1 MIFSELESG
10 HSLEGHP
17 IPVFKTDIKAPKYLY
32 LIGGVHGDEVEG
44 VYVLKELFSWLKLEH
59 SLKDLPMIVIPI
71 LNVDGYANQTRVNA
85 HSVDL
90 NRNLPTK
97 DWSPVHTQAKYNPG
111 PKALSEPENQFLVK
125 LMDKYKPG
133 LIISFHTWKPILNY
147 NGECRD
153 VAEYLALFNKYE
165 TASDIGYPTPGSLG
179 TFAVEKYSSP
189 VLTFECPELKKHRES
204 LKEIWKENE
213 EGLKRFFST
222 EMVWQKLGMKQ

>member
-10 HSLEGHP
+10 ESVEGHP
-17 IPVFKTDIKAPKYLY
+17 IPVFKTDIKASKYLY

-44 VYVLKELFSWLKLEH
+44 VYVLKELFQWLKNEH

-71 LNVDGYANQTRVNA
+71 LNVDGYRAQSRTNA

-97 DWSPVHTQAKYNPG
+97 DWTSVAREPRYNPG
-111 PKALSEPENQFLVK
+111 AKALSEPENQFLLK

-133 LIISFHTWKPILNY
+133 LILSFHTWKPILNY
-147 NGECRD
+147 NGNCQD

-179 TFAVEKYSSP
+179 SYAVEKYNCP
-189 VLTFECPELKKHRES
+189 VLTFECPELKKHRET
-204 LKEIWKENE
+204 LKEIWVENE
-213 EGLKRFFST
+213 KGLKGFFQT
-222 EMVWQKLGMKQ
+222 ELIREKLQ